1 MISTF
6 SKDGSTM
13 LIEAAKGGHAQVVK
27 FLLEWTGN
35 GNNSNELSP
44 SSPTHVGIN
53 HFYLN
58 NFFCCEM

>member
-1 MISTF
+1 
-6 SKDGSTM
+6 M

-44 SSPTHVGIN
+44 SSPTHVGTN
-53 HFYLN
+53 QCLKQNDFYLFLIN
-58 NFFCCEM
+58 